1 MYNIKLGNG
10 DRNDVINV
18 LGVAINGVAASAFY
32 VNPIATTQQP
42 AVTVVQERQCVV
54 YNTTSYEL
62 TAGAFNTYSV
72 CYNTITAASNP
83 PTYTGAPDKSFA
95 LTPSDQ
101 GLVKLFGTLLL

>member
-18 LGVAINGVAASAFY
+18 LGVAINGATVGFY

-42 AVTVVQERQCVV
+42 AATVVQVRQGVV

-72 CYNTITAASNP
+72 CYNTITAASIP